1 MQVKTPNKRK
11 HFDSPS
17 FPLRRAICVF
27 INCPFDA
34 DYEDSFYAIAFGIVC
49 CGFVPRCAF
58 EARRDADPRMAR
70 IVRAIKGSK
79 YSIHDLSRCRG
90 EGDENLA
97 RFNMPLELGMAMIER
112 FSTSIGAK
120 RHDWLPLVLRGHA
133 YRRFVSD
140 LSGYDPAEHD
150 GNAESVLAAVMQW
163 LATRPDAEHCPAP
176 REVVEALPDFQAAR
190 RKLRQKWLG
199 NEPWMD
205 LVDLAVG
212 IGGARGLIPS
222 AIPEPSERP

>member
-1 MQVKTPNKRK
+1 MNPKAGNKRK

-27 INCPFDA
+27 INCPFDV
-34 DYEDSFYAIAFGIVC
+34 DFEDSFYAIAFGIVC

-58 EARRDADPRMAR
+58 ESRRDADPRMER

-90 EGDENLA
+90 DGDENLA
-97 RFNMPLELGMAMIER
+97 RFNMPLELGMAMVER
-112 FSTSIGAK
+112 FSTSVDAR
-120 RHDWLPLVLRGHA
+120 RHDRLPLVLRGHV

-140 LSGYDPAEHD
+140 LSGYDPAGHD
-150 GNAESVLAAVMQW
+150 GNPESVVAAVMQW

-176 REVVEALPDFQAAR
+176 QEVVAALPGFQAAR
-190 RKLRQKWLG
+190 RQLRQKWLG

-205 LVDLAVG
+205 LVELAIAVG
-212 IGGARGLIPS
+212 SERGLIPAGISGPS
-222 AIPEPSERP
+222 APP